1 MKDAKVTRV
10 SVNPQTMVQSV
21 LDGVGRIHTVE
32 QIEEKC
38 KEAMAMG
45 FYVNMDLIAGLPNDT
60 FEGFCYSLDKV
71 ISLNPHNI
79 TVHSLTVKRGSVIY
93 ENDRLSSFRKDNLI
107 EKMIDYSREKLKKSG
122 YNPYY
127 LYRNKGTVANLDN
140 TGYERDNTSCLYNIV
155 MMEEV
160 QSVISAGAGSVTRLN
175 KGREL
180 SRIFSLKLPLEYIKN
195 PSRIFENQKKAGEFY
210 ENNYPNGEQ
219 SY

>member
-1 MKDAKVTRV
+1 
-10 SVNPQTMVQSV
+10 
-21 LDGVGRIHTVE
+21 
-32 QIEEKC
+32 
-38 KEAMAMG
+38 
-45 FYVNMDLIAGLPNDT
+45 
-60 FEGFCYSLDKV
+60 
-71 ISLNPHNI
+71 
-79 TVHSLTVKRGSVIY
+79 
-93 ENDRLSSFRKDNLI
+93 
-107 EKMIDYSREKLKKSG
+107 MIDYSREKLKKSG

-180 SRIFSLKLPLEYIKN
+180 CRIFSLKLPLEYIKN